1 MLQIPGGVT
10 DRRRTTDGQC
20 NPALLH
26 PQIGYI
32 LGNLKQGSLFLIT
45 MNAQV
50 MSCLPYLADDVL
62 QWEEHMFQGHR
73 HYRPY

>member
-1 MLQIPGGVT
+1 
-10 DRRRTTDGQC
+10 
-20 NPALLH
+20 
-26 PQIGYI
+26 
-32 LGNLKQGSLFLIT
+32 